1 MNNQKKK
8 ETTVT
13 AGTKTEKI
21 QQTFGKITGTL
32 MTIYVLFYLCA
43 FPLMTRDKYFDILDF
58 RFKLYWLPTFILGIL
73 FLVLGIIYLMA
84 DKLYNGSTLTKQLKE
99 NMKWSV
105 LKEKLTKTDICFIAL
120 IFIMALS
127 TALADYKYEALW
139 GSRGR
144 FNGLVL
150 WLMFFIA
157 YWLVTRFYH
166 FKKWHIYAYL
176 VAACLPELWGITDF
190 FLLDIFGFHAEVEEG
205 YLYTFASSVGNI
217 NTYTNMVSLHL
228 GASVALFVLSKCEWE
243 TIMTFAAVLIAS
255 FASVMGISDNAF
267 LAAGGIFAFLPFV
280 AWISRRNI
288 TRYFVALSMFA
299 TSVVITAKLTIH
311 HLTMAIADGGSVLVT
326 LGQTKE
332 FLVLTV
338 LLWIVTFVLA
348 VAFRKENREKEE
360 KATHIARRIWV
371 GLFVVAVLAVSGIL
385 MDANAGRHPE
395 IWNKYRNVL
404 IFSDTWGTGR
414 GVNWRIACK
423 YFTQKASILHKLIG
437 YGPDTYYIITMD
449 NFKQAMKDA
458 GYGIFD
464 SAHNEYIEY
473 LLTIGILGTLAYIG
487 LLVNSLRQMLRKS
500 ENVYAITVGFA
511 VLAYAV
517 QAVVNIA
524 IPITTPIL
532 MMLLYIGINI
542 SK

>member
-371 GLFVVAVLAVSGIL
+371 GLFIVAVLAVSGIL